1 MKTPKRLQPLVE
13 EGLIDEVI
21 SQLKS
26 GKEATVYLVRCGDVR
41 RAAKMYKDTEQ
52 RSFKQ
57 AAVYREGRKT
67 RNSRDARAMERGS
80 KHGKRAQD
88 EQWYNAEVD
97 ALYKLAAAGVRVP
110 TPLGFYDGVL
120 IMELIT
126 DADGDVAPR
135 LCEVAFSEADAL
147 RDHAQLIRE
156 VVRMLC
162 VGLVHGD
169 LSEYNILMDA
179 QGPVVIDLPQAVDA
193 ASNPHAREM
202 LTRDINNLR
211 DFYGQFAPSL
221 LQTRYALEIWQH
233 YADGILTPDSVLTG
247 EAEEDLHDA
256 DVGGVLQ
263 EIEDVK
269 REEAARLARLN
280 PVEKTIP
287 DADDFDPAEYGNFRD

>member
-202 LTRDINNLR
+202 LTRDVNNLR

-221 LQTRYALEIWQH
+221 LQTRYALEIWQQ

-287 DADDFDPAEYGNFRD
+287 DEDDFDPAEYGNFRD

>member
-221 LQTRYALEIWQH
+221 LQTRYALEIWQQ

>member
-221 LQTRYALEIWQH
+221 LQTRYALEIWQQ

-287 DADDFDPAEYGNFRD
+287 DEDDFDPAEYGNFRD

>member
-1 MKTPKRLQPLVE
+1 
-13 EGLIDEVI
+13 
-21 SQLKS
+21 
-26 GKEATVYLVRCGDVR
+26 
-41 RAAKMYKDTEQ
+41 
-52 RSFKQ
+52 Q

-80 KHGKRAQD
+80 KQGKRAQD
-88 EQWYNAEVD
+88 EQRYNAEVE
-97 ALYKLAAAGVRVP
+97 ALYKLAAAGVRAP

-269 REEAARLARLN
+269 REETARLARLN

-287 DADDFDPAEYGNFRD
+287 DEDDFDPAEYGSFRD